1 MSEQKIVV
9 INSFGPMGSTVC
21 ASIIE
26 KFGYLNIPLRKLGL
40 HEYLLGKRD
49 LNDRYMINRLQTVL
63 MSHSKHRQQGGVSV
77 IHRDSSLPVLLTD
90 TELVSEDL
98 VSLTTFEPKSL
109 SELYYK
115 IRDIYV
121 KAVIYKEIK
130 IHSYNKQI
138 ELTTDIRLHSPEKLY
153 DAYLREFKN
162 VKMIHLKRD
171 FISWINSYASQWFA
185 TPYYSSVMKYL
196 NLDAIQKT
204 YDQYQK
210 TISELPGLT
219 IDTKELL
226 LPNTNNTI
234 KRLSEYLEEE
244 IPLIEWKKEKYDL
257 YGRISDFSTT
267 FTPFDSRIDHLTKP
281 TKHFIRKY
289 YYDKK
294 LNFIEYFV
302 LNTFYLFDHL
312 THRVRCY

>member
-1 MSEQKIVV
+1 
-9 INSFGPMGSTVC
+9 
-21 ASIIE
+21 
-26 KFGYLNIPLRKLGL
+26 
-40 HEYLLGKRD
+40 
-49 LNDRYMINRLQTVL
+49 
-63 MSHSKHRQQGGVSV
+63 
-77 IHRDSSLPVLLTD
+77 
-90 TELVSEDL
+90 
-98 VSLTTFEPKSL
+98 
-109 SELYYK
+109 
-115 IRDIYV
+115 
-121 KAVIYKEIK
+121 
-130 IHSYNKQI
+130 
-138 ELTTDIRLHSPEKLY
+138 
-153 DAYLREFKN
+153 
-162 VKMIHLKRD
+162 
-171 FISWINSYASQWFA
+171 
-185 TPYYSSVMKYL
+185 
-196 NLDAIQKT
+196 AIQKT